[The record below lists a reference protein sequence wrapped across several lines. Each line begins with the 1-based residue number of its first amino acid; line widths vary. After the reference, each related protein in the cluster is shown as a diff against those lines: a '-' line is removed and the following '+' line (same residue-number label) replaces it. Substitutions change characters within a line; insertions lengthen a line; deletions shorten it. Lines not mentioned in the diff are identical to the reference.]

1 MKASILGATHTSM
14 LWTLYDLSDVC
25 CSLTCIDSTKHF
37 YYWLSIMDMGYF
49 KTIVRHV
56 SIVNLVVL
64 NLVVDLANSNLRHNY
79 EKTLMKMCSMM
90 VIVAS

>member
-1 MKASILGATHTSM
+1 MGWFKA
-14 LWTLYDLSDVC
+14 
-25 CSLTCIDSTKHF
+25 
-37 YYWLSIMDMGYF
+37 
-49 KTIVRHV
+49 TIGRVP
-56 SIVNLVVL
+56 IVNLVVL